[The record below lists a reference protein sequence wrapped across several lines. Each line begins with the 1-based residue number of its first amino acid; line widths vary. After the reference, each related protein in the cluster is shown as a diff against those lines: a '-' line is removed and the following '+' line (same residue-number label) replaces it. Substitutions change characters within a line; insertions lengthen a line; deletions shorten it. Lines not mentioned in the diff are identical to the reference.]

1 MNKKA
6 LLGLAAWTFSQVVAA
21 QTYGFDCITDIN
33 AANCAAGTSQL
44 QVTVSGTSVSQALF
58 TFTNVGTAA
67 LSLADVYFD
76 DGTLLAIATI
86 ANGAGVS
93 FSQGASPSNLPGGT
107 AIGFNVTAGFSADAD
122 PPVQRNGVN
131 PGE

>member
-93 FSQGASPSNLPGGT
+93 FSQGGFAIEPSRRHRDRIQRHGRLQRRRRPPGST
-107 AIGFNVTAGFSADAD
+107 
-122 PPVQRNGVN
+122 QRRQSR
-131 PGE
+131 